1 MTEKNIVL
9 DETNLSIDGPIT
21 KMIKNGTLSINNVQ
35 NKEHI
40 LEENALIDSW
50 EKSKHL
56 LLNNAEALVSNFD
69 KTEQAVRF
77 LLENDFAGDEPYV
90 EVYVNSDLR
99 DKYPEFESISTYF
112 LNLYHQDYNDWCKGG
127 DFRLYVLGHMIS
139 EDFFEDEATLIG
151 AAYIYALETKSFQ
164 ESIDYALSVG
174 KYEIKIREKINS
186 IVAIEG
192 IIKRA

>member
-1 MTEKNIVL
+1 MTEKNIAL
-9 DETNLSIDGPIT
+9 DTSTIYIDGPIT
-21 KMIKNGTLSINNVQ
+21 KMIKDGTLSIENVQ
-35 NKEHI
+35 NKNHI

-56 LLNNAEALVSNFD
+56 LLNNAEALASNFD
-69 KTEQAVRF
+69 KIERSIKF
-77 LLENDFAGDEPYV
+77 LLDHDFCGDEPYV

-99 DKYPEFESISTYF
+99 DRYPEFENISTYF

-139 EDFFEDEATLIG
+139 EDFFEDEAILIG
-151 AAYIYALETKSFQ
+151 AAYIYALESKSFQ

-186 IVAIEG
+186 IVAIDG
-192 IIKRA
+192 IIKRV